1 MVYIIQVLIIN
12 LDKENGSNLKDQLL
26 NNHVEHNKI
35 NLRKN
40 HDENN
45 DIRHP
50 FYESYKGG
58 LLGSDMKNVYFIGII
73 DIFTQY
79 GYFNLIIE

>member
-1 MVYIIQVLIIN
+1 M
-12 LDKENGSNLKDQLL
+12 EP
-26 NNHVEHNKI
+26 NKV

-40 HDENN
+40 YDENL
-45 DIRHP
+45 DARHP

-58 LLGSDMKNVYFIGII
+58 LLGSDAKKVYFIGII

-79 GYFNLIIE
+79 GYITLN